1 MKSIKRKIIYIILS
15 SVFLLFSAFFLIMN
29 VFIPGHFANEA
40 KEALKTEINYM
51 NEDGSDYEWSFL
63 SYNIKYIEENIPYE
77 LYGYGK
83 DTLKARTAITK
94 YCEENNT
101 ENGECYICKTD
112 SSKYVFMTVSEGD
125 SEDYSYIM
133 YIDVNPVTEYMT
145 SLNQIFFAVLIA
157 VSAIM
162 CIIGLYFGRTVENAQ
177 EKQRIFFQNASHELK
192 TPLMSIQGYAEGIET
207 GVLDAG
213 DSARIIL
220 EESDRMTQLVEELLE
235 ISKIDME
242 QINLNKTLGDIRECL
257 YDCLRMLELVSMR
270 ENIRITPCFSDSP
283 VSAVYDETQ
292 MKKAFLNILMNGI
305 RYAGSEILIFCH
317 AEGGNAVIKIQ
328 DDGDGIAEEDIKHI
342 FDRFYIGKT
351 GNTGIGLALTKE
363 IVRLHKGNIRAYN
376 SETGAVFEIKLPS

>member
-40 KEALKTEINYM
+40 KEALKAEINYM
-51 NEDGSDYEWSFL
+51 NEGGSDYEWSFL

-235 ISKIDME
+235 ISKIE
-242 QINLNKTLGDIRECL
+242 Q
-257 YDCLRMLELVSMR
+257 
-270 ENIRITPCFSDSP
+270 NI
-283 VSAVYDETQ
+283 
-292 MKKAFLNILMNGI
+292 G
-305 RYAGSEILIFCH
+305 RY
-317 AEGGNAVIKIQ
+317 
-328 DDGDGIAEEDIKHI
+328 
-342 FDRFYIGKT
+342 
-351 GNTGIGLALTKE
+351 
-363 IVRLHKGNIRAYN
+363 KGMP
-376 SETGAVFEIKLPS
+376 L